1 MTDENG
7 APHLLPLTLA
17 LSVLLWIYTTTG
29 GRQVFVKVV
38 LGEAYDSQAEHFL
51 RGDPGVESRAISHEA
66 MIVSGKTRMYF
77 GPFPA
82 FVRMPLNLIYPSG
95 RGYWSR
101 ICGFCAGMIALA
113 AFAGLIRMALRSSQ
127 LSSRWQNWLGNAC
140 LVGFAFGSPL
150 LLLLGN
156 LSIYDEAIV
165 WGLAWSLAALY
176 FACRSRT
183 AEGAVLTRSLLAFS
197 FCAAAALLSRVTFG
211 APFLLIAPL
220 LALRLFR
227 RNPIRNLAA
236 LFLPL
241 GAAFLFHLL
250 LSYAKFGNFRGVSY
264 EHYINPVHREFAQKY
279 GVFRLERVPYSFAD
293 YFILRRPELQ
303 HDPPFLKARRQ
314 PYNYPSLFSNPFT
327 ETYSS
332 LLWCSSWIMLGAVIG
347 VAMLLRPG
355 GSDGVDRAIA
365 AIFFVQVIGILSFH
379 ALAQRYTADLYPFLV
394 FSFIIFLR
402 SGGTTLFRMRHAI
415 VGLVALSVV
424 INSLATVSWLL
435 EADMNVPAETRAK
448 WNEFLGRTSRR

>member
-1 MTDENG
+1 MTEEKR
-7 APHLLPLTLA
+7 APNLLPAVLVLG
-17 LSVLLWIYTTTG
+17 VLLWIFTMTG
-29 GRQVFVKVV
+29 GRQVFVKEI

-51 RGDPGVESRAISHEA
+51 RGDPGVEWRAISHEA
-66 MIVSGKTRMYF
+66 LIVNGKVRMYF

-82 FVRMPLNLIYPSG
+82 FVRMPLNLIYPGG

-127 LSSRWQNWLGNAC
+127 LSPRWQNWLGNAC
-140 LVGFAFGSPL
+140 LVGFALGSPL

-156 LSIYDEAIV
+156 LSIYDEAII
-165 WGLAWSLAALY
+165 WGLVWSLAALY
-176 FACRSRT
+176 FALRSRT

-197 FCAAAALLSRVTFG
+197 FCAAAALLSRATFG

-241 GAAFLFHLL
+241 GAALGFHLF
-250 LSYAKFGNFRGVSY
+250 LSYARFGDFSGMPLAYSR
-264 EHYINPVHREFAQKY
+264 NPDQRDFALKH
-279 GVFRLERVPYSFAD
+279 GLFRLERVPYSFAD

-303 HDPPFLKARRQ
+303 HAPPFLKARRQ
-314 PYNYPSLFSNPFT
+314 PYNHPTLYVMPFT

-332 LLWCSSWIMLGAVIG
+332 LLWCSSWIILGAVIG

-355 GSDGVDRAIA
+355 GSDGVDRTIA
-365 AIFFVQVIGILSFH
+365 AIFFVQGIVILSFMG
-379 ALAQRYTADLYPFLV
+379 LAQRYTAEFYPFLV
-394 FSFIIFLR
+394 FAFLFFLERGRAAFHVRYLII
-402 SGGTTLFRMRHAI
+402 
-415 VGLVALSVV
+415 GLVAVSVV
-424 INSLATVSWLL
+424 INSLTTVSWLV
-435 EADMNVPAETRAK
+435 EADANIPAQTRAK